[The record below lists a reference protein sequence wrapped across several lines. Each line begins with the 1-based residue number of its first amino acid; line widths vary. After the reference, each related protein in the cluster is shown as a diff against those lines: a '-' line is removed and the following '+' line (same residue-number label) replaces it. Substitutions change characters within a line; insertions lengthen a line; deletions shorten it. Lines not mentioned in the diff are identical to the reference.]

1 MAEKKKVLI
10 LGKLPPPYM
19 GPSVAFEIL
28 INSGLKENYH
38 LLHLDVKANE
48 SLATLGKWSLKKVFT
63 NFNIYSKLAA
73 ILKNEKPDLVLIPI
87 SQATLGFFKDSIFII
102 ICKIYSTKVMI
113 QLRGSDFKRWIS
125 NASSLVRFYV
135 KQVMKIPG
143 GVIVLGQNLKYLFED
158 FFPKERI
165 FVVPNG
171 GNYNVSERQYLQTSP
186 VKIIYLANLQPSKG
200 IEDVI
205 EALRIVNHELPNSFT
220 MEIIG
225 EWRKPETKHKCLS
238 IIEENKIPVT
248 FFDSSVSKKK
258 FDFLTK
264 SDIFI
269 FTPREP
275 EGHPWVIVEAMASGL
290 AIISTD
296 QGAIVESV
304 INGENGFIVKAKSPI
319 EIADKLKL
327 LINDSNLRAQMGKKS
342 RQFYLEKFTETR
354 MVQNFSNAF
363 NSIIRS

>member
-19 GPSVAFEIL
+19 GPSIAFEIL
-28 INSGLKENYH
+28 INSGLKKNYH

-48 SLATLGKWSLKKVFT
+48 SLSTLGKWSFKKVFT
-63 NFNIYSKLAA
+63 NFNIYSKLAS

-87 SQATLGFFKDSIFII
+87 SQATLGFFKDSVFIL
-102 ICKIYSTKVMI
+102 ICKIYKTRVMI
-113 QLRGSDFKRWIS
+113 QLRGSDFKRWIT
-125 NASSLVRFYV
+125 NASALVRFYV
-135 KQVMKIPG
+135 KQVLKIPG
-143 GVIVLGQNLKYLFED
+143 GVIVLGQNLRHLFEAY
-158 FFPKERI
+158 FPQERI

-171 GNYNVSERQYLQTSP
+171 GNYNVGERHYHQTGS

-200 IEDVI
+200 IEDVV
-205 EALRIVNHELPNSFT
+205 EALRIVNLDLPNSFT

-225 EWRKPETKHKCLS
+225 EWRRPETKQKCLS

-248 FFDSSVSKKK
+248 FFDSGVSKKK

-264 SDIFI
+264 SDIFV

-304 INGENGFIVKAKSPI
+304 INGENGFIVPPKSPD
-319 EIADKLKL
+319 EIAEKLKL
-327 LINDSNLRAQMGKKS
+327 LINDPSLRTQMGKKS
-342 RQFYLEKFTETR
+342 REFYLEKFTETR
-354 MVQNFSNAF
+354 MVENFSRAF
-363 NSIIRS
+363 DTIIQN

>member
-1 MAEKKKVLI
+1 MEEKKKILI

-19 GPSVAFEIL
+19 GPSIAFEIL
-28 INSGLKENYH
+28 INSGLKEKYH

-48 SLATLGKWSLKKVFT
+48 SLSTLGKWSLKKVIT
-63 NFNIYSKLAA
+63 NLTIYSKLAS

-102 ICKIYSTKVMI
+102 ICKIYGSKVMI

-125 NASSLVRFYV
+125 NASGLVRFYV
-135 KQVMKIPG
+135 KQVLKIPG
-143 GVIVLGQNLKYLFED
+143 GVIVLGQNLRHLFEAY
-158 FFPKERI
+158 FPGEKI

-171 GNYNVSERQYLQTSP
+171 GNYPVVERPYNQTGP

-200 IEDVI
+200 IEDVV
-205 EALRIVNHELPNSFT
+205 EALRIVNRDLPDSFT

-225 EWRKPETKHKCLS
+225 EWRRPETKQKCIS
-238 IIEENKIPVT
+238 IIKDNKIPVT
-248 FFDSSVSKKK
+248 FYDSSVSKRK
-258 FDFLTK
+258 FDFLVK
-264 SDIFI
+264 SDIFV

-296 QGAIVESV
+296 QGAIIESV
-304 INGENGFIVKAKSPI
+304 IDGKNGFIVKPNAPE
-319 EIADKLKL
+319 EIAEKLKL
-327 LINDSNLRAQMGKKS
+327 LISNSSLRIQMGKSS
-342 RQFYLEKFTETR
+342 REFYLEKFTETK
-354 MVQNFSNAF
+354 MVENFSKAF
-363 NSIIRS
+363 NTLIRN

>member
-1 MAEKKKVLI
+1 MAGKKKVLI

-19 GPSVAFEIL
+19 GPSIAFEIL

-48 SLATLGKWSLKKVFT
+48 TLATLGKWSLKKVFT
-63 NFNIYSKLAA
+63 NLNIYSRLAS
-73 ILKNEKPDLVLIPI
+73 ILKKDKPDLVLIPI

-102 ICKIYSTKVMI
+102 ICKIYGTKVMI

-125 NASSLVRFYV
+125 NASILVRFYV

-143 GVIVLGQNLKYLFED
+143 GVIVLGQNLKHLFEAY
-158 FFPKERI
+158 FTQERI

-171 GNYNVSERQYLQTSP
+171 GNYNVGERHYQQTGT

-200 IEDVI
+200 IEDVV
-205 EALRIVNHELPNSFT
+205 EALRIVNRDLPNSFT
-220 MEIIG
+220 MQIIG
-225 EWRKPETKHKCLS
+225 EWRRPETKQKCLS

-248 FFDSSVSKKK
+248 FFDSSVSRKK

-264 SDIFI
+264 SDIFV

-304 INGENGFIVKAKSPI
+304 INGENGFIVQPKSPD
-319 EIADKLKL
+319 EIAEKLKL
-327 LINDSNLRAQMGKKS
+327 LIADPALRTRMGKKS
-342 RQFYLEKFTETR
+342 REFYLDKFTETR
-354 MVQNFSNAF
+354 MVENFSRAF
-363 NSIIRS
+363 DTIIQS